1 MRFSRS
7 LLVAAVMS
15 AVAGLASAEDVT
27 IRNQSEADTALT
39 STGSPITISNSTN
52 SVIKLEANAGKVN
65 FDGKNQNV
73 TFVGTGVDD
82 KTSLNHNGGAGFN
95 VFNADEAVFSN
106 FEELTFKSS
115 SESNGVG
122 FVFGQ
127 NGVQFGESSQAIGK
141 LTFDNVTL
149 SNWWDGGQP
158 GVDIYAD
165 ALTFTKDAVINTA
178 SVNVHATE
186 AESQTTTFEGNLSVW
201 NADVSVESG
210 AVKIGGEL
218 YVNGGSSDFGV
229 AVTLGSAE
237 NPLESLTIGN
247 GIRSVDDGTLT
258 IASEKT
264 TVTGSVSN
272 NGSGMTVTGGTFEV
286 KNGNIINGSA
296 LHLGTVENRLDSVT
310 INGLSTGAALY
321 TKQTSGST
329 TETPNT
335 TYIYADVVDIT
346 GSIGS
351 DAEGLAQN
359 VFSAVKTT
367 ITNGKNDGAA
377 LSGQAIFKD
386 TGNAEQSLTIET
398 TGTSGAVLLG
408 DKSRFA
414 VENGSVDITGGMQ
427 SSKESTVAFGSE
439 NHRLT
444 SVAIK
449 AGTTGL
455 NASLKAIDSKID
467 IYAKEL
473 TVEGNGTNSAIRS
486 EDGGQMTLAAE
497 TATIKKGAVGVY
509 SAEGKTSSLTVSGGS
524 FRVEDGFVYNNG
536 ELSLGTEDDQL
547 TSLVIETAEGYE
559 GAALHTNDNYG
570 TTEAPTTTSIYT
582 DNLTI
587 NSVSGNGIG
596 GDTGGMSQNVIHAVT
611 TVVNAKNY
619 ALNGTAIFKDTGDD
633 NQSLTLKSTASGGTV
648 LIGDQ
653 STFAVENGSVDIQGC
668 VQANVNGTI
677 QLGTAD
683 NALSSVKI
691 SGEGSETTHVLR
703 SHGGDVTVNAAA
715 VEITATEGQTALN
728 SFTAADSVKSG
739 NLTVTASDS
748 LLIQGEI
755 IGGRDDYDGASTVS
769 NSLLTINGAAAT
781 KIVSDVRTYN
791 DAAQS
796 TDNQVIINLDGAQSQ
811 FSGSVLDEG
820 ATAGET
826 GTTLNLK
833 NAADWTVTADSQVSK
848 VAGTGG
854 TIHTDGNSLSIDAVE
869 NSDAGTTIVTNSGAA
884 GQIAIGDN
892 AGEGLHIAVTG
903 EGVNELDGN
912 NLAASLR
919 SIADIA
925 QSDAS
930 VTVTSEEGA
939 LIGESVVVLDE
950 NGAIASFTE
959 KENTV
964 NAGLQDIAASNF
976 LFFRSTMNDVN
987 KRMGDLR
994 TMPKSAGAWARYY
1007 GGEAKYGD
1015 MGMKTNYNTLQ
1026 IGADQWI
1033 DNFYVGLSASISD
1046 GNGDLDNGSVD
1057 DRNYNFGLYAGW
1069 VADNG
1074 QYVDFIVKRH
1084 RLESEGT
1091 LFNTS
1096 GTRNAFDFNNWGTSV
1111 SVEYGWRFQCPST
1124 NFWLEPQAE
1133 LMYGRLD
1140 SVDFRTSQNAKVEQ
1154 DAIDTLVGR
1163 LGASFGWTSPDK
1175 KGSAYFKASVLH
1187 DWKAETESTV
1197 YVGNAHRSFEDDLGG
1212 TWGEFALG
1220 GTYNVTDSVSAYG
1233 DVMTTVGSPVRTP
1246 WQLSVGLRYVW

>member
-7 LLVAAVMS
+7 LLVAAIMS
-15 AVAGLASAEDVT
+15 AAAGLASAEDVT

-65 FDGKNQNV
+65 FDGKNQSV
-73 TFVGTGVDD
+73 TFVGTGVNN
-82 KTSLNHNGGAGFN
+82 TESPNHNGGAGFN
-95 VFNADEAVFSN
+95 VFNADETVFSN
-106 FEELTFKSS
+106 FEELTFQSS
-115 SESNGVG
+115 SDSSVG

-127 NGVQFGESSQAIGK
+127 GGVQFGESSKAIGS

-178 SVNVHATE
+178 SINVHATN

-201 NADVSVESG
+201 NADVSVD
-210 AVKIGGEL
+210 GGSVAIEGKL
-218 YVNGGSSDFGV
+218 NVNGNSALGAS
-229 AVTLGSAE
+229 VTLGTADE
-237 NPLESLTIGN
+237 PLTNLTVGD
-247 GIRSVDDGTLT
+247 GITTVDDGTLT

-286 KNGNIINGSA
+286 KNGNIISGSA
-296 LHLGTVENRLDSVT
+296 LHLGTAENQLESVK
-310 INGLSTGAALY
+310 IDGLSTGAALY
-321 TKQTSGST
+321 TKQTSGAT
-329 TETPNT
+329 AETPNT
-335 TYIYADVVDIT
+335 TYIYADVVEIT

-359 VFSAVKTT
+359 VFSAVTTT
-367 ITNGKNDGAA
+367 ITNESGKGAA
-377 LSGQAIFKD
+377 LSGQAIFKN
-386 TGNAEQSLTIET
+386 TGNADQSLTIST
-398 TGTSGAVLLG
+398 AGTSGAVLLG

-414 VENGSVDITGGMQ
+414 VESGSVDITGGMQ
-427 SSKESTVAFGSE
+427 SNTGSTVAFGSE
-439 NHRLT
+439 NQQLT

-455 NASLKAIDSKID
+455 NASLKAIDSTID

-486 EDGGQMTLAAE
+486 ENGGQMTLAAE

-536 ELSLGTEDDQL
+536 KLSLGTEDDQL
-547 TSLVIETAEGYE
+547 TSLFIETAEGYE

-596 GDTGGMSQNVIHAVT
+596 GDTGAQNVIHAVT

-691 SGEGSETTHVLR
+691 SGEGSATTHVLR

-728 SFTAADSVKSG
+728 SFTAADSDKSG

-811 FSGSVLDEG
+811 FSGSVQDEG

-833 NAADWTVTADSQVSK
+833 NAADWTVTADSQISK

-854 TIHTDGNSLSIDAVE
+854 TIHTDGNALSIDAVE

-892 AGEGLHIAVTG
+892 TGEGLRIAVTG

-950 NGAIASFTE
+950 NGTIASFTE

-1220 GTYNVTDSVSAYG
+1220 GTYNVTDSLSAYG